1 MKINQKICLSI
12 IIAIFLVLFAGMI
25 IISIPN
31 QKITA
36 KADDNAPPFMGQ
48 DANLTLL
55 QKSSAISYPTD
66 STRVPMLTVLIPDI
80 NEDASAWSKDYLKGV
95 FSYNAEY
102 LPEQIE
108 STYSNAE
115 IYSSIYDMSALYI
128 TRIHDS
134 YFPKKVQEIESTE
147 EIYTSFTTKAERH
160 RVLIIVI
167 VIIFFRFA
175 VKPNR
180 ADRTESGELIRKYR
194 KGEKLCENTWKA
206 AFISSISSQSSRSAF

>member
-1 MKINQKICLSI
+1 MKTNQKKCLSI
-12 IIAIFLVLFAGMI
+12 IIAVFLVLFAGII
-25 IISIPN
+25 IISVPN
-31 QKITA
+31 QLIA
-36 KADDNAPPFMGQ
+36 ANADNGFPAFTGQ
-48 DANLTLL
+48 DSTLTLA
-55 QKSSAISYPTD
+55 QKSSAINYSSGSSD
-66 STRVPMLTVLIPDI
+66 IPMLTVLIPDI
-80 NEDASAWSKDYLKGV
+80 NEDASAWSKNYLKGG

-160 RVLIIVI
+160 RVLIIFI

-206 AFISSISSQSSRSAF
+206 AFISSISSQSSRLAF